1 MFVHHNT
8 EAPAQAAEQ
17 AGARNRTAV
26 GGRTMIS
33 DMSWL
38 ISAWKAKVST
48 SSSAIVLVLVLGSY
62 GRDYEGSRG
71 GCVLRR
77 RATKPSESEVA
88 RSFQKLK
95 ADLDMATAALLG

>member
-8 EAPAQAAEQ
+8 EGPAQAAEQ

-48 SSSAIVLVLVLGSY
+48 SSSAIVSVLVCGSY
-62 GRDYEGSRG
+62 GRDYEARAKAVRDVVGSREP
-71 GCVLRR
+71 
-77 RATKPSESEVA
+77 KPSESEVA
-88 RSFQKLK
+88 RSRS
-95 ADLDMATAALLG
+95 